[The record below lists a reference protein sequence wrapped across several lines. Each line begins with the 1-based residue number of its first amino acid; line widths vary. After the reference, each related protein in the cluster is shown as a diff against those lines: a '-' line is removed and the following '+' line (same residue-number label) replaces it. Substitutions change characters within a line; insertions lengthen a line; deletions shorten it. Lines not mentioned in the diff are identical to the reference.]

1 MLTIP
6 ISISVTFTC
15 ITLPL
20 LYFSLSLNQVGL
32 ETLFSQITTKN
43 KMRVSAKTEACIRAK
58 LLQ

>member
-6 ISISVTFTC
+6 ISISVTFTW

-32 ETLFSQITTKN
+32 ETLFSQITTQN
-43 KMRVSAKTEACIRAK
+43 KMRVSAKTEACI
-58 LLQ
+58 